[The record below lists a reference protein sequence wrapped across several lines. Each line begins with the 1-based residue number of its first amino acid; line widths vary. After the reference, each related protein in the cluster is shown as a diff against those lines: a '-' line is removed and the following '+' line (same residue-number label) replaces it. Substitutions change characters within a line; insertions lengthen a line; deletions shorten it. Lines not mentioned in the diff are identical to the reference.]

1 VPSTT
6 RKSERQKTI
15 RVPDS
20 LAQAVQEFN
29 SGQFFECHETLE
41 EIWQE
46 EPGRLRDF
54 YKGLIQVAAGFVH
67 AQRANARGAVIKLS
81 SGSDYLE
88 PYRPAAMGIDVG
100 SAIEQARDAASRIE
114 ALGAASLRRDSLPF
128 NPRWSFDLAALP
140 AEAVR
145 WRAWGFNVQGNPE
158 DMEITVFE

>member
-1 VPSTT
+1 VPSSI

-41 EIWQE
+41 EIWQD
-46 EPGRLRDF
+46 EPGALRDF

-67 AQRANARGAVIKLS
+67 AQRANAWGAVTKLT
-81 SGSDYLE
+81 SGSGYLE
-88 PYRPAAMGIDVG
+88 PYRPSTMGIDVDA
-100 SAIEQARDAASRIE
+100 AIAQARDAAARVE
-114 ALGAASLRRDSLPF
+114 ALGAASLRREEFPF
-128 NPRWSFDLAALP
+128 SPCWSFDRDALAA
-140 AEAVR
+140 ESVR
-145 WRAWGFNVQGNPE
+145 WRAWGFNAQGDAE